1 MRQFQAS
8 AGGGVGDSIVQPH
21 EVHGP
26 ASDVHKEHRGFSPYE
41 FWVNGNGGAA
51 LWKKSDILNGH
62 LIGDSF
68 KLEAYRLG
76 RTEQVFPER
85 FLFPA
90 ESGQGQARAK
100 VHGTFSFFS
109 ALLDFFC
116 DSCQGQK
123 VIIVVFHFVSQD
135 RLPAGSAHRILS
147 LVFQRVLQ
155 GIWFV
160 PVSCD
165 TGWEGKMPGFDC
177 VVPMIDSNVPVFLI
191 LSLALLKIYFF
202 GGKLEKTSCCKGFVL
217 SQPVNPGGE
226 CVGERV

>member
-1 MRQFQAS
+1 M
-8 AGGGVGDSIVQPH
+8 
-21 EVHGP
+21 
-26 ASDVHKEHRGFSPYE
+26 
-41 FWVNGNGGAA
+41 NGNGGAA

-135 RLPAGSAHRILS
+135 RLSAGSAHIILS

-191 LSLALLKIYFF
+191 LSLALLKTYFS